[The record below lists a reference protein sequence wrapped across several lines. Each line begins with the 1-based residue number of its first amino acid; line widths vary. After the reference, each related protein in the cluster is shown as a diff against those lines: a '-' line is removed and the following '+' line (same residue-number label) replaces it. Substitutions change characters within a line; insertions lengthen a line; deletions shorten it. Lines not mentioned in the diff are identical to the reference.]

1 MSDRV
6 PTTSRLRRAA
16 PLVDN
21 TIGLSFDDVIST
33 TRAVRLR
40 LDFDRAV
47 PREVLMDCLRLAVQ
61 APSASDSQDWQWVFV
76 DDPVKKAA
84 IADVYRAN
92 RAAIDAHTATAGETE
107 TLSRIAQSGAHLV
120 EHMQDA
126 PFLLIPCQRGR
137 SEKSPSGMGA
147 TFWASV
153 IPATWSFCLALRSR
167 GLGTC
172 WTTLHLFGGGE
183 KKVADILGIPHDE
196 YSQVGLF
203 PIAYTKGTD
212 FAPADRTPPE
222 RVSHWNQWIPD

>member
-1 MSDRV
+1 MEIS
-6 PTTSRLRRAA
+6 S
-16 PLVDN
+16 
-21 TIGLSFDDVIST
+21 LSFDEVLST

-40 LDFDRAV
+40 LDFERTV

-61 APSASDSQDWQWVFV
+61 APSASDSQDWEWIFV
-76 DDPVKKAA
+76 DDPAKKAA

-92 RAAIDAHTATAGETE
+92 RAAIDAHSASVDTNETP
-107 TLSRIAQSGAHLV
+107 TRIARSGSHLV
-120 EHMQDA
+120 DHMQDA
-126 PFLLIPCQRGR
+126 PFLLIPCQKGRAERG
-137 SEKSPSGMGA
+137 PAGMGA

-183 KKVADILGIPHDE
+183 KKVAEILGVPYDE

-212 FAPADRTPPE
+212 FKPAARLPPE
-222 RVSHWNQWIPD
+222 HVSHWNSW

>member
-1 MSDRV
+1 MAS
-6 PTTSRLRRAA
+6 LG
-16 PLVDN
+16 LGVDEV
-21 TIGLSFDDVIST
+21 LST

-40 LDFDRAV
+40 LDFDRPV
-47 PREVLMDCLRLAVQ
+47 PRETLLECLRLAVQ
-61 APSASDSQDWQWVFV
+61 APTASDAQNWRWVFV
-76 DDPVKKAA
+76 DEPAKKTA
-84 IADVYRAN
+84 IAEVYRAN
-92 RAAIDAHTATAGETE
+92 RAAADAYLASQPTSEVAAKS
-107 TLSRIAQSGAHLV
+107 SRIAKSGAHLV

-126 PFLLIPCQRGR
+126 PYLLIPCQQGR
-137 SEKSPSGMGA
+137 AEKGPTGLGA

-183 KKVADILGIPHDE
+183 KKVAEILGIPYDQ

-212 FAPADRTPPE
+212 FKPADRVPAE
-222 RVSHWNQWIPD
+222 HVCHWNGW